1 MKISSELRTIISDAY
16 ILARVQ
22 HHEFVTPEHLLR
34 ESLNYRSVLSI
45 LITSGGNITGI
56 RDGLDEYLAKN
67 SPIVAPTSKSSHGKK
82 ATDNKKKVDEKK
94 SRRKSTKK
102 NDTENDETL
111 SFEQPDEQY

>member
-16 ILARVQ
+16 ILARAQ

-34 ESLNYRSVLSI
+34 ESLNFRSALSI

-67 SPIVAPTSKSSHGKK
+67 IPIVAPQDNEGKKSSS
-82 ATDNKKKVDEKK
+82 EKK
-94 SRRKSTKK
+94 PRRRNAKKSGA
-102 NDTENDETL
+102 DYDAPL
-111 SFEQPDEQY
+111 PFEQIEGHADEVNEP